1 MLLNK
6 DDFYNKNPWWLDN
19 KIIPPENDWVHR
31 DLYYQLKKDLRLPMI
46 LNILGLRRVGKS
58 TIAKQLIADLLS
70 SDKEPRHIF
79 YYQFDEYKSINTTQ
93 NLEDILNY
101 YLETILKQKIFSLKK
116 RVYVFFDEIQ
126 YVPDWQAV
134 LKKYYDL
141 SNKKIKFVIT
151 GSQSILLRKKTRESL
166 AGRILDYHLTPLS
179 FLEFLKIKGK
189 TKNNW
194 LENNFDIFKL
204 DKIWSELE
212 KLNYQYGTNL
222 ARESK
227 EYVLTGQFPE
237 CLGIGNQATRNV
249 YLRESVIGKIMEDIL
264 TIYDIDKREHFKILS
279 FYLLK
284 NSGNLLELKNIA
296 REIGLSFLSVD
307 KYFGFLQRGYLF
319 KILYKKHKT
328 SIKQGRILKKIY
340 TTSSNFV
347 SAMENYQSEDF
358 RKNPEAFG
366 HIIETTIFNFLDAHY
381 AGDKLINQ
389 ISFWRQGGK
398 EIDFLLKNNKKE
410 IPLEVKFTNDVNEQK
425 LKSLLNYSQQKKINF
440 SVVITK
446 NKLEKKTIK
455 KQKIYFLPYYLLL
468 LFNNRK

>member
-1 MLLNK
+1 MILNK

-19 KIIPPENDWVHR
+19 KIIPPENDWFHR

-46 LNILGLRRVGKS
+46 LNVLGLRRVGKS
-58 TIAKQLIADLLS
+58 TIAKQLIANLLS
-70 SDKEPRHIF
+70 SNKEPRHIF

-101 YLETILKQKIFSLKK
+101 YLEIVLKQKIFVLKK

-166 AGRILDYHLTPLS
+166 AGRILDYYLTPLS
-179 FLEFLKIKGK
+179 FPEFLKIKGK
-189 TKNNW
+189 VKNNR

-204 DKIWSELE
+204 DRIWVELE
-212 KLNYQYGTNL
+212 KLNYKHGANL
-222 ARESK
+222 VKESK

-237 CLGIGNQATRNV
+237 CLGIDSQTTRNV
-249 YLRESVIGKIMEDIL
+249 YLRESVIGKIIEDIL

-284 NSGNLLELKNIA
+284 NSGNLWEWKNIA
-296 REIGLSFLSVD
+296 REIGLSFLSVN

-319 KILYKKHKT
+319 KSLYKKHKT
-328 SIKQGRILKKIY
+328 FIKQGRILKKNY

-347 SAMENYQSEDF
+347 SAMENYRLEDF

-366 HIIETTIFNFLDAHY
+366 HIVETTVFNFLDTHH
-381 AGDKLINQ
+381 AGDGLINK
-389 ISFWRQGGK
+389 ISFWRQGEK

-410 IPLEVKFTNDVNEQK
+410 ISLEVKFANVVNEQN
-425 LKSLLNYSQQKKINF
+425 LKALLNYSQQKRSNF

-446 NKLEKKTIK
+446 NKLEQKIIK

-468 LFNNRK
+468 LFNNGK